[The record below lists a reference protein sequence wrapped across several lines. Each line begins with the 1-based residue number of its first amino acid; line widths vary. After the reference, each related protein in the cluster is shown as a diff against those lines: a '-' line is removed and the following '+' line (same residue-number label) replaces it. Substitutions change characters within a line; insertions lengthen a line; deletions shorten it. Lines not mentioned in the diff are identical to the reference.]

1 MITLIV
7 VIVVVSA
14 ALLVGAIWGVYG
26 KLSDRTEGF
35 IVAIAGGALIMSVI
49 SELVEPSVKEGSL
62 WVAIVALA
70 LGAVLFSAADYWI
83 DEKLKSDEGV
93 GLLAAITFDGV
104 PENLALGVALI
115 GASAGEVAA
124 LAGAI
129 LLSNIPE
136 AAGGARG
143 MKDGG
148 MKPMTIFA
156 LWGGATV
163 LLAGAALLG
172 YFTLEGV
179 HPNVLAAIRCT
190 AAGAV
195 VASLA
200 TEVFPKAFKEDHH
213 LAGVATALGLM
224 IAIWLESLSG

>member
-1 MITLIV
+1 MATVFL
-7 VIVVVSA
+7 VIAIVSA
-14 ALLVGAIWGVYG
+14 ALLAGALWGVYG
-26 KLSDRTEGF
+26 RLSDRTEGF

-49 SELVEPSVKEGSL
+49 GELVEPSSKESSV
-62 WVAIVALA
+62 WVVIAALA
-70 LGAVLFSAADYWI
+70 VGAVLFSAADYWI

-115 GASAGEVAA
+115 GATPAEVAA
-124 LAGAI
+124 LAGSI
-129 LLSNIPE
+129 LLSNLPE

-143 MKDGG
+143 MKSGG
-148 MKPMTIFA
+148 MKPRMIFA
-156 LWGGATV
+156 LWGGATILLAV
-163 LLAGAALLG
+163 AALVGNIALAGAN
-172 YFTLEGV
+172 V
-179 HPNVLAAIRCT
+179 HVLAAIRCV

-200 TEVFPKAFKEDHH
+200 TEVFPKAFKEDRH

>member
-1 MITLIV
+1 MLTLVV

-14 ALLVGAIWGVYG
+14 SLIVGALWGVYG

-35 IVAIAGGALIMSVI
+35 IVAVAGGALIMSVI
-49 SELVEPSVKEGSL
+49 SELVQPSIREGSL
-62 WVAIVALA
+62 WVAIGALA
-70 LGAVLFSAADYWI
+70 LGASLFSAADYWI
-83 DEKLKSDEGV
+83 DEKLQSEEGV

-136 AAGGARG
+136 AAGGARE
-143 MKDGG
+143 MKGGG
-148 MKPMTIFA
+148 MKPITIFA
-156 LWGGATV
+156 LWGGATI
-163 LLAGAALLG
+163 LLAGAALAGNLM
-172 YFTLEGV
+172 LEGAD
-179 HPNVLAAIRCT
+179 PNLLAAIRCL

-200 TEVFPKAFKEDHH
+200 TEVFPKAYKEDHH
-213 LAGVATALGLM
+213 LAGVATALGLI
-224 IAIWLESLSG
+224 IAIWLESFGG

>member
-1 MITLIV
+1 MLTLIV

-14 ALLVGAIWGVYG
+14 ALLAGALWGVYG
-26 KLSDRTEGF
+26 KLSDKTEGF
-35 IVAIAGGALIMSVI
+35 IVALAGGALIMSVI
-49 SELVEPSVKEGSL
+49 GELVEPSLKDGSM
-62 WVAIVALA
+62 WVAIAALA
-70 LGAVLFSAADYWI
+70 FGAVLFSAADYWI
-83 DEKLKSDEGV
+83 DEKLPSEKGV
-93 GLLAAITFDGV
+93 GLLAAITFDGI

-129 LLSNIPE
+129 LLSNLPE

-143 MKDGG
+143 MKEGG
-148 MKPMTIFA
+148 MKPRNIFA
-156 LWGGATV
+156 LWGGATI
-163 LLAGAALLG
+163 LLAVAALVGNL
-172 YFTLEGV
+172 TLEGA
-179 HPNVLAAIRCT
+179 HPDVLAVIRCA

-200 TEVFPKAFKEDHH
+200 TEVFPKAFKEDRH

-224 IAIWLESLSG
+224 IAIWLESFGG

>member
-7 VIVVVSA
+7 IIVVVSA

-26 KLSDRTEGF
+26 HLSDRTEGF
-35 IVAIAGGALIMSVI
+35 IVSIAGGALIMSVI
-49 SELVEPSVKEGSL
+49 TELVQPSVKEGSL
-62 WVAIVALA
+62 WVAIVSLA
-70 LGAVLFSAADYWI
+70 LGAFLFSAADYWI
-83 DEKLKSDEGV
+83 DEKLQSEQGV

-115 GASAGEVAA
+115 GASVGEVAA

-143 MKDGG
+143 MKAGG

-156 LWGGATV
+156 LWSGATV
-163 LLAGAALLG
+163 LLASAALLG

-224 IAIWLESLSG
+224 IAIGLESLSG

>member
-1 MITLIV
+1 MVTLII
-7 VIVVVSA
+7 VIFVVSG
-14 ALLVGAIWGVYG
+14 ALLIGAYLGVYG

-35 IVAIAGGALIMSVI
+35 VVALAGGALIISVI
-49 SELVEPSVKEGSL
+49 SELVEPSIKEGSL
-62 WVAIVALA
+62 WVSISALA
-70 LGAVLFSAADYWI
+70 AGAVLFSAADYWI
-83 DEKLKSDEGV
+83 DEKLQSTQGV

-104 PENLALGVALI
+104 PENMALGVALI
-115 GASAGEVAA
+115 GASLGDVAA

-148 MKPMTIFA
+148 MKPLIIFG
-156 LWGGATV
+156 LWGGAAI
-163 LLAGAALLG
+163 LLAGAALVG
-172 YFTLEGV
+172 NFTLEGA
-179 HPNVLAAIRCT
+179 HPNLLAAIRCT

-224 IAIWLESLSG
+224 LAIWLESFGS

>member
-1 MITLIV
+1 MLTLVV

-14 ALLVGAIWGVYG
+14 ALMVGASWGVYG
-26 KLSDRTEGF
+26 KLSARTEGF
-35 IVAIAGGALIMSVI
+35 IVALAGGALIMSVI
-49 SELVEPSVKEGSL
+49 GELVEPSLKEGSM
-62 WVAIVALA
+62 WVSIAALA
-70 LGAVLFSAADYWI
+70 LGAGLFSAADYWI
-83 DEKLKSDEGV
+83 DEKLPSDEGV

-115 GASAGEVAA
+115 GASFGEVAA

-148 MKPMTIFA
+148 MKPMLIFG

-163 LLAGAALLG
+163 LLAGAALVG
-172 YFTLEGV
+172 NFTLEDA

-224 IAIWLESLSG
+224 IAIWLESFGG